1 MRYVSTR
8 GQAPSLSFKDVLLS
22 GLARDGGLYVPAKWP
37 RFSPTEWRN
46 LSGRPYTEL
55 AEAVIT
61 PFIGDDFSRTEIAAA
76 LRDAYANFT
85 HPAIAPIKQLGQTD
99 FVMELFNGPTLAF
112 KDFALQLLGRL
123 FDLALRQEKRQAVIL
138 GATSGDTGSA
148 AIEACRHCEALTVF
162 ILYPKGRMSDFQ
174 RRQMTTVEGKN
185 VYAIAVEGSFDD
197 AQDCVK
203 ALFNDLAFRDEVGLA
218 AINSINWAR
227 IMAQV
232 VYYAYAGL
240 SLGAPDREIDFAV
253 PTGNFGNIYAG
264 YVAREMGLPIGLL
277 ALATN
282 RNDVMARVLATGEMS
297 LRPVEQSLSPS
308 MDIQISSNFERL
320 LFDLF
325 DRDGLAL
332 AAEMEKFRKLG
343 KMVLADN
350 GNESPMAQLRSLFTG
365 LRVDDATTI
374 KTIQKIY
381 RDTGEILDP
390 HSAIAVHAMSN
401 HARRQERL
409 AKHVPMVALA
419 CAHPAK
425 FAETVE
431 QAIGVA
437 APPPPHLAKLAEKT
451 ERIYTVAAT
460 PAAVKEFM
468 YAHWQR

>member
-1 MRYVSTR
+1 MRYLSTR
-8 GQAPSLSFKDVLLS
+8 GQAPNLSFKQVLLT

-37 RFSPTEWRN
+37 RFSPSEWRN
-46 LSGRPYTEL
+46 LAGRPYGEL

-61 PFIGDDFSRTEIAAA
+61 PFIGDDFTKAEIATV
-76 LRDAYANFT
+76 LREAYAAFK
-85 HPAIAPIKQLGQTD
+85 HPAIAPLKQLGPTD
-99 FVMELFNGPTLAF
+99 FVLELFHGPTLAF
-112 KDFALQLLGRL
+112 KDYALQVLGRF
-123 FDLALRQEKRQAVIL
+123 FDLTLRQEKRRAVIL

-148 AIEACRHCEALTVF
+148 AIEACRQCEALTVF

-174 RRQMTTVEGKN
+174 RRQMTTVTGKN
-185 VYAIAVEGSFDD
+185 VYAVAVEGSFDD

-203 ALFNDLAFRDEVGLA
+203 ALFNDLAFRDQMGLA

-227 IMAQV
+227 IMAQI
-232 VYYAYAGL
+232 VYYAYAAL

-264 YVAREMGLPIGLL
+264 FVAREMGLPIGLL

-282 RNDVMARVLATGEMS
+282 RNDVMARVLASGEMS
-297 LRPVEQSLSPS
+297 LRPVEESLSPS

-320 LFDLF
+320 LFDMF
-325 DRDGLAL
+325 DRDGGQL
-332 AAEMEKFRKLG
+332 AAEMEKFRKNG

-350 GNESPMAQLRSLFTG
+350 GSESPMAQMRKIFTG
-365 LRVDDATTI
+365 LRVDDATTV
-374 KTIQKIY
+374 KTMQKIY

-390 HSAIAVHAMSN
+390 HSAIAVHAMSH

-425 FAETVE
+425 FAATVE
-431 QAIGVA
+431 QAIGVT
-437 APPPPHLAKLAEKT
+437 APPPPHLAHLAEKP
-451 ERIYTVAAT
+451 ERLYTVAAT
-460 PAAVKEFM
+460 PTAVKEFM
-468 YAHWQR
+468 LAHVQN